1 MTEELSGAPEDGVAS
16 TGPERS
22 AAGAGFLRELAY
34 IHGARQPAAQDCDR
48 PVTRTAKVS
57 KLDHAFVGRA
67 RELDRYR
74 TLLAA
79 TIAGRRQLLLL
90 SGEPGIGKT
99 RCADAFAHIA
109 EEYGALALWGRCHE
123 EAGAPPY
130 WPWVQIL
137 REYIQSS
144 SESELRL
151 MPAAQARDIAAIVPG
166 LEGLAGRTDARPSPD
181 PVTSDHL
188 RFRTFDAIAQFLA
201 SAAERVPLVLILDN
215 LHWADAPSLS
225 LLEFLSQE
233 LARSRVL
240 IIGTYRD
247 VEVSRKGP
255 LLATLGDLSR
265 EAGVER
271 VRLTG
276 LPESSIAELAD
287 RVLGILLPR
296 PAVDAIYQQ
305 TDGNPLFV
313 IELLKMLQREG
324 ADHDVNL
331 IGIRIPDGVRE
342 TIGRRLSYL
351 SESCNQLLAVA
362 SVFGR
367 HFVAT
372 ELATAAQSDFKAV
385 LESLEAAAH
394 TGLIE
399 PISDGRYQFTHALI
413 REVLYDELPALE
425 RLKLHGRVGDTLVD
439 IHRTDTIP
447 VLSSI
452 AHHYY
457 QAAPLGYSEQAV
469 GFGLRAAE
477 RATQMCAYEDAI
489 AHYDRV
495 LAMLSLQPNDTDERI
510 VRVYFRKGCAFTLLG
525 DTTLATEALLQGVK
539 HAVRL
544 RSPLLADVITHL
556 MWATSYG
563 PQAHLVPLLEK
574 TLTALPAGDSVARAK
589 SLAALANALRSTLN
603 HTRIEPLTVAA
614 VAMANRLADCDALCA
629 CIKLSIMALRADP
642 GSLQVRLAL
651 GTQYLAAARRGGD
664 DEALSDAYSW
674 QALHLLEA
682 AQPDELE
689 RLLTDYRQISVA
701 RFGIHQYYVRCAE
714 VTLALLR
721 GEWRTAE
728 RNSDALLAS
737 GLKMRSAD
745 AEGVFSA
752 QMFVLNRDLGRLRA
766 LQPTVRDF
774 VRNGAANAWIP
785 GLMLI
790 CAELGMNEDAR
801 RWFERLAQDDFR
813 TIPRDDMFLTC
824 LVYCAETCYRLGD
837 RQRAAVLYSLL
848 LPYAGGAA
856 NHPRAACFGATDLYL
871 AILAATDNAAERA
884 RAHFEIALN
893 MNQTMAAWPWL
904 ARTLFHYGTLL
915 MRSDQASDLTRGRS
929 LLRDAE
935 QLAARLGMTA
945 LVEEIGSGPH
955 NDGVAAFPDGLTA
968 REIEVLQLLA
978 LGRSN
983 KDISM
988 VLAISLN
995 TVATHVRS
1003 ILNKTNSANRTEAAA
1018 YAIRN
1023 DLRNISP

>member
-1 MTEELSGAPEDGVAS
+1 MIDKVTRLQVEPKSTVAPDGK
-16 TGPERS
+16 
-22 AAGAGFLRELAY
+22 FLR
-34 IHGARQPAAQDCDR
+34 QD
-48 PVTRTAKVS
+48 
-57 KLDHAFVGRA
+57 LDPAFVGRP
-67 RELDRYR
+67 REVGRFCG
-74 TLLAA
+74 LLEAA
-79 TIAGRRQLLLL
+79 AAGRRQVLLL

-99 RCADAFAHIA
+99 RCADAFARIA

-166 LEGLAGRTDARPSPD
+166 LEGLAERTDARPSPD

-287 RVLGILLPR
+287 RVLGISLPR
-296 PAVDAIYQQ
+296 SAVDAIYQQ

-313 IELLKMLQREG
+313 IELLKMLQKEG
-324 ADHDVNL
+324 ADNADTP
-331 IGIRIPDGVRE
+331 IEIRIPDGVRE
-342 TIGRRLSYL
+342 TIGRRLSFL
-351 SESCNQLLAVA
+351 SETCNELLAVA
-362 SVFGR
+362 SVLGR
-367 HFVAT
+367 HCAAA
-372 ELATAAQSDFKAV
+372 ELATVAQRDFKLV
-385 LESLEAAAH
+385 LESLEAAARS
-394 TGLIE
+394 GLIE
-399 PISDGRYQFTHALI
+399 LIGDGRYQFTHALI

-439 IHRTDTIP
+439 IHRADPIP

-457 QAAPLGYSEQAV
+457 EAAPLGYSEQAV
-469 GFGLRAAE
+469 SFGLRAAE
-477 RATQMCAYEDAI
+477 RATQMCAYEDAV

-495 LAMLSLQPNDTDERI
+495 LATLSLQAHAADERI

-563 PQAHLVPLLEK
+563 PQSHLVPLLEK
-574 TLTALPAGDSVARAK
+574 TLSALPAGDSVVRAK
-589 SLAALANALRSTLN
+589 SLAALANALRSTED
-603 HTRIEPLTVAA
+603 HSRIESLTVDA
-614 VAMANRLADCDALCA
+614 VAMADRLANADALCA

-642 GSLQVRLAL
+642 GSLPARLAL
-651 GTQYLAAARRGGD
+651 GTQYLAAARRSGD
-664 DEALSDAYSW
+664 DESLSDAYSW

-682 AQPDELE
+682 ARPEDLE
-689 RLLTDYRQISVA
+689 RLLGDYRQVSVA

-721 GEWRTAE
+721 GDWQGAE
-728 RNSDALLAS
+728 KNSEALLAA
-737 GLKMRSAD
+737 GMKMRRAD
-745 AEGVFSA
+745 AEGVYSA
-752 QMFVLNRDLGRLRA
+752 QMFVLNRDLGRLRV
-766 LQPTVRDF
+766 LQPMVSEF
-774 VRNGAANAWIP
+774 VRNGAATAWIP
-785 GLMLI
+785 GLMLV
-790 CAELGMNEDAR
+790 CAELGMLEDAR
-801 RWFERLAQDDFR
+801 RWFDRIAENDFR
-813 TIPRDDMFLTC
+813 AVPRDDMFVTC
-824 LVYCAETCYRLGD
+824 LVYCAETCARLADGE
-837 RQRAAVLYSLL
+837 RAPMLYSLL
-848 LPYAGGAA
+848 APYAGGAA
-856 NHPRAACFGATDLYL
+856 NHPRAVSFGATDLYL
-871 AILAATDNAAERA
+871 GMLAMSGGELERA
-884 RAHFEIALN
+884 RTHFETALSVN
-893 MNQTMAAWPWL
+893 KAMAAWPWL
-904 ARTLFHYGTLL
+904 ARTLFHFGTLL
-915 MRSDQASDLTRGRS
+915 SNADNSADQLRGRS
-929 LLRDAE
+929 LLGDAE
-935 QLAARLGMTA
+935 QLAARLGMAA
-945 LVEEIGSGPH
+945 LIEQIGSRPRG
-955 NDGVAAFPDGLTA
+955 DGNRVFPDGLTA
-968 REIEVLQLLA
+968 REIQVLQLLA
-978 LGRSN
+978 IGRSN

-1018 YAIRN
+1018 YAIQN
-1023 DLRNISP
+1023 DLRNVS